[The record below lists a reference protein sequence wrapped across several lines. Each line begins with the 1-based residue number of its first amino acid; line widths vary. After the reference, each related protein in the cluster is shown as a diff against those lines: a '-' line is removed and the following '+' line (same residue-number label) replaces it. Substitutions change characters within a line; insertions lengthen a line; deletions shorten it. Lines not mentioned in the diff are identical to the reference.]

1 MSRSIDEI
9 LKDMEPLQKKLD
21 QLSKEILKADIKRNE
36 AWYRR
41 FRPEVFIEKD
51 KENEQRD
58 KDRT

>member
-21 QLSKEILKADIKRNE
+21 QLSKEILEADIKRNE

>member
-1 MSRSIDEI
+1 MSRSIDDI
-9 LKDMEPLQKKLD
+9 LTDMAPLQKQLD
-21 QLSKEILKADIKRNE
+21 QLSKEMLEADIKRNE